1 MNNMAIMTLLL
12 AGNQAI
18 ITKDEN
24 SLERAMYML
33 SRIAGN
39 LKLKISAQN
48 KILNF
53 SKEKRDNRKEKK
65 NWA

>member
-1 MNNMAIMTLLL
+1 MNNMAITTLLF
-12 AGNQAI
+12 ANNQAI

-39 LKLKISAQN
+39 LKLKISAQKYN
-48 KILNF
+48 
-53 SKEKRDNRKEKK
+53 S
-65 NWA
+65 